1 MVSLDLKK
9 VELFME
15 NSFTPMMKQY
25 NEAKAEV
32 PGKILFFRMGDFYEL
47 FGQDALTAAPILG
60 IALTSRDK
68 KNPLPMCGIPYHAV
82 TSYISKLT
90 NSGHSVAIC
99 EQVEDPKKA
108 KGIVKREIV
117 RVVTP
122 SLVYDSD
129 VIDGKQSSYL
139 ASLVYDNGNWSYAY
153 IDYSTGEFRSN
164 SVPNTD
170 SLVKELSLVSPK
182 EIVYEKGTS
191 IPEVLKR
198 FLFNVCFSAV
208 EHRTSFSS
216 AQLSKMIVDSR
227 LSSSEIKA
235 GGLILNY
242 LIDTQFRD
250 SFPHIRY
257 FSKVSSSEYLGI
269 DEFTSKNLDL
279 FGSFL
284 KCVDDTITP
293 MGGRALRKSIAQPL
307 MDKTSLDLRLDAVER
322 LTKNYGFMEKTRL
335 LLSQCSDI
343 DRLSSKVALGQYNPR
358 DIRKLFESIETA
370 SIIYDDVKLQDDLN
384 LPVVDKTAV
393 YEFAKNMTECMNE
406 EQPHTVKDGGIF
418 KKGFKAE
425 LDELIDL
432 HTNSRQVLM
441 DMEKRERENTK
452 ISSLKIKYNKV
463 FGYYIEITNSNLHL
477 VPENYQRKQTLVN
490 GERFMT
496 PELRELEIKLL
507 SAEED
512 RVGLEERLLEEKA
525 AEFRERYLNSALEL
539 SSWIADLDLAVCFAW
554 IAVKRKYVRP
564 ELHDGFELVLKDA
577 RHPVLY
583 ETMKEEFVPNDI
595 DLSSDG
601 FFHIITGPNMAGKS
615 TIMRT
620 VALLVIMSH
629 MGSFIPVSSA
639 KVPITD
645 RVFTRVG
652 ATDYILQGQ
661 STFMVEMIE
670 TANIIFSASK
680 RSLIILDEIG
690 RGTSTYD
697 GISIAW
703 AVAEHIHNS
712 MGSKCMFATHYH
724 ELTAL
729 ETELSGARNFSMS
742 VEEEKGSLFFLRK
755 IVPRPASRSYG
766 IQVAAMA
773 GLPNSII
780 TRARSVMKRLEEERA
795 GSAELTRGD
804 LNQLSLFDKKNNSS
818 ENKKDD
824 YQFINELASID
835 LDKLTPLEALGRLYR
850 WKDEVKKI
858 EQSDV

>member
-1 MVSLDLKK
+1 
-9 VELFME
+9 ME

-25 NEAKAEV
+25 NEAKAQA
-32 PGKILFFRMGDFYEL
+32 PGKLLFFRMGDFYEM
-47 FGQDALTAAPILG
+47 FGEDALTAAPVLG

-68 KNPLPMCGIPYHAV
+68 KNPVPMCGIPYHAV
-82 TSYISKLT
+82 SSYISKLT
-90 NSGHSVAIC
+90 HAGYSVAIC

-108 KGIVKREIV
+108 KGIVKREII

-129 VIDGKQSSYL
+129 VIEGKQSSYL
-139 ASLVYDNGNWSYAY
+139 ASLVKDHGSWSYAY
-153 IDYSTGEFRSN
+153 VDYSTGEFKAN

-170 SLVKELSLVSPK
+170 ALVKELSLVSPK
-182 EIVYEKGTS
+182 EIVYEKGS
-191 IPEVLKR
+191 EIPEILKR
-198 FLFNVCFSAV
+198 FLLNVSFSAV
-208 EHRTSFSS
+208 EYRS
-216 AQLSKMIVDSR
+216 LSISESQKSRMIVDSR
-227 LSSSEIKA
+227 LIPSEVKA
-235 GGLILNY
+235 GALILNY
-242 LIDTQFRD
+242 LVATQFREI
-250 SFPHIRY
+250 FPHIRY
-257 FSKVSSSEYLGI
+257 FSKVSSSEFLGI

-279 FGSFL
+279 FGSFMH
-284 KCVDDTITP
+284 CVDETITP
-293 MGGRALRKSIAQPL
+293 MGGRTLRQTIAQPL
-307 MDKTSLDLRLDAVER
+307 MNKKEIDARLDAVEFF
-322 LTKNYGFMEKTRL
+322 TKNYSFMEKIRL

-343 DRLSSKVALGQYNPR
+343 ERLSSKVALSQYGPR
-358 DIRKLFESIETA
+358 DLKKLCESIETA
-370 SIIYDDVKLQDDLN
+370 GIIYDKARELEGLT
-384 LPVVDKTAV
+384 LPKIDKTAV
-393 YEFAKNMTECMNE
+393 AEFAKVMVERME
-406 EQPHTVKDGGIF
+406 DEQPHTTKDGCIF
-418 KKGFKAE
+418 KTGFDPK
-425 LDELIDL
+425 LDELIHL
-432 HTNSRQVLM
+432 HQNSRQVLLE
-441 DMEKRERENTK
+441 MEKREKETTK
-452 ISSLKIKYNKV
+452 INSLKIKYNKV
-463 FGYYIEITNSNLHL
+463 FGYYIEITNANLDM
-477 VPENYQRKQTLVN
+477 VPAHYQRKQTLVN

-512 RVGLEERLLEEKA
+512 RVKVEEELIEKYA
-525 AEFRERYLNSALEL
+525 TEFREKFLSSALEL
-539 SSWIADLDLAVCFAW
+539 SSWIATFDLTVCFAW
-554 IAVKRKYVRP
+554 IAVKRKYTRP
-564 ELHDGFELVLKDA
+564 NVYDGFELILKDA
-577 RHPVLY
+577 KHPVLY

-595 DLSSDG
+595 DLSDDG
-601 FFHIITGPNMAGKS
+601 FFQIITGPNMAGKS

-629 MGSFIPVSSA
+629 MGCFIPASEA

-703 AVAEHIHNS
+703 AVAEHIHNN

-729 ETELSGARNFSMS
+729 EDELKGARNFSMS

-773 GLPNSII
+773 GLPGSII
-780 TRARSVMKRLEEERA
+780 TRARSIMKRLEEERK
-795 GSAELTRGD
+795 GSAELSKND
-804 LNQLSLFDKKNNSS
+804 LTQLSLFDKKK
-818 ENKKDD
+818 ED

-835 LDKLTPLEALGRLYR
+835 LDKLTPLDALSRLYR
-850 WKDEVKKI
+850 WKDEVDKSD
-858 EQSDV
+858 QSDV

>member
-1 MVSLDLKK
+1 
-9 VELFME
+9 
-15 NSFTPMMKQY
+15 MKQY

-32 PGKILFFRMGDFYEL
+32 PGKLLFFRMGDFYEL
-47 FGQDALTAAPILG
+47 FGDDALTAAPVLG

-68 KNPLPMCGIPYHAV
+68 KNPMPMCGVPYHAV
-82 TSYISKLT
+82 SSYISKLT
-90 NSGHSVAIC
+90 QNGYSVAIC
-99 EQVEDPKKA
+99 EQMEDPKKA
-108 KGIVKREIV
+108 KGIVKREVV

-129 VIDGKQSSYL
+129 IIEGKQSSYL
-139 ASLVYDNGNWSYAY
+139 ASLVKDGHSWSYAY
-153 IDYSTGEFRSN
+153 VDYSTGEFNAN

-170 SLVKELSLVSPK
+170 ALVKELSLVSPK
-182 EIVYEKGTS
+182 EIVYEKGQE
-191 IPEVLKR
+191 IPDILKR
-198 FLFNVCFSAV
+198 FLLNVSFSAV
-208 EHRTSFSS
+208 EQKGPAIS
-216 AQLSKMIVDSR
+216 ASQLSRMIVDSR
-227 LSSSEIKA
+227 LSPAETKA
-235 GGLILNY
+235 GGMILNY
-242 LIDTQFRD
+242 LTATQFRD
-250 SFPHIRY
+250 HFPHIRY

-269 DEFTSKNLDL
+269 DEFTSRNLEL
-279 FGSFL
+279 FDSFL
-284 KCVDDTITP
+284 KCVDETITP
-293 MGGRALRKSIAQPL
+293 MGGRALRQTIAQPL
-307 MDKTSLDLRLDAVER
+307 MNKKDIDERLDAVEFF
-322 LTKNYGFMEKTRL
+322 TKNYNFMEKARL

-343 DRLSSKVALGQYNPR
+343 ERLSSKVALDQYGPR
-358 DIRKLFESIETA
+358 DLKRLCESIETA
-370 SIIYDDVKLQDDLN
+370 SIIYDEARLLNGLKLPKIEKD
-384 LPVVDKTAV
+384 AV
-393 YEFAKNMTECMNE
+393 ADFAKLMIERME
-406 EQPHTVKDGGIF
+406 DEQPHTTKDGGVF
-418 KKGFKAE
+418 RKGFDAK

-432 HTNSRQVLM
+432 HSNSRQVLL
-441 DMEKRERENTK
+441 DMEKREREATK
-452 ISSLKIKYNKV
+452 INSLKIKYNRV
-463 FGYYIEITNSNLHL
+463 FGYYIEITNSKLEH
-477 VPENYQRKQTLVN
+477 VPAHYQRKQTLVN

-512 RVGLEERLLEEKA
+512 RVRLEEELIAKYA
-525 AEFRERYLNSALEL
+525 AEFRGKFLNSALEL
-539 SSWIADLDLAVCFAW
+539 SSWVATFDLTVGFAW

-564 ELHDGFELVLKDA
+564 EVYDGFELILKDA

-583 ETMKEEFVPNDI
+583 ETMKEDFIPNDI
-595 DLSSDG
+595 DLSNDG

-629 MGSFIPVSSA
+629 MGCFIPASSA

-703 AVAEHIHNS
+703 AVAEHIHNNIS
-712 MGSKCMFATHYH
+712 AKCMFATHYH

-729 ETELSGARNFSMS
+729 ENELSGARNFSMS

-766 IQVAAMA
+766 IQVAGMA
-773 GLPNSII
+773 GLPSSII
-780 TRARSVMKRLEEERA
+780 NRARSIMKRLEEERK
-795 GSAELTRGD
+795 GSAELSKND
-804 LNQLSLFDKKNNSS
+804 LTQLSLFDKKK
-818 ENKKDD
+818 ED
-824 YQFINELASID
+824 YQFINELANID
-835 LDKLTPLEALGRLYR
+835 LDKLTPLDALSRLYR
-850 WKDEVKKI
+850 WKNEVDKS
-858 EQSDV
+858 EQSDI